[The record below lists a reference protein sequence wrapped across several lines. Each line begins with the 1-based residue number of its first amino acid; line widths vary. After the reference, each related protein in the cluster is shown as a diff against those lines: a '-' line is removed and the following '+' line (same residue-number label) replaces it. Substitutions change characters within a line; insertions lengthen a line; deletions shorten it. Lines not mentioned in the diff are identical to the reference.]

1 MGMVMI
7 DGRVVSS
14 GQWVWIAAAA
24 RQSRLF
30 ENFGT
35 EKNTRWNFR
44 DVLAWRPHSESS
56 SEMGQEFTGISLV
69 QLDLCVFCWSRES
82 FHTLLGV
89 MYGPYLSNNNKY
101 KKI

>member
-1 MGMVMI
+1 MI

-44 DVLAWRPHSESS
+44 DVSAWRLHSESS
-56 SEMGQEFTGISLV
+56 SEMG
-69 QLDLCVFCWSRES
+69 
-82 FHTLLGV
+82 
-89 MYGPYLSNNNKY
+89 
-101 KKI
+101 